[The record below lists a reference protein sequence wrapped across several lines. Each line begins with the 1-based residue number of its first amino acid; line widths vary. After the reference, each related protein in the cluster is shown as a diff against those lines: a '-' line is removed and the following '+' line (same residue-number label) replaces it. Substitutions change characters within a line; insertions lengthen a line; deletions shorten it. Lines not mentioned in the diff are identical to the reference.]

1 MILRTSS
8 SPGAAR
14 CHGPRPVEASTD
26 LEALNL
32 LGVSQITGVL
42 AYNERLWPYSILF
55 PIEECETDVWI
66 QSPARNAL
74 LLQRM
79 R

>member
-1 MILRTSS
+1 MILHTSS

-26 LEALNL
+26 LDALNL

-42 AYNERLWPYSILF
+42 AYNEGLWPYSNLF
-55 PIEECETDVWI
+55 LIEEREDVWI